1 MKTIATL
8 LSGLQSASQPSL
20 VARLPDFITLM
31 KPRVMMLAVFTA
43 LVGLASAPRELDS
56 LHAFVAVLAIAAGAG
71 AAGVLNM
78 WYDADIDAIMT
89 RTAMRPIPRGKVS
102 QVEALVLGLA
112 LATGAV
118 VLLAL
123 ATNLAAAA
131 LLGGTILFYIVVYT
145 AWLKRSTRQN
155 IVIGGAAG
163 ALPPVIGWTAAT
175 GDVGM
180 EPLALFLIIF
190 LWTPPH
196 FWALALNRVD
206 DYAGAGVPMLPVVSG
221 SAATKRQIL
230 IYSALLVP
238 TSMLPWAIGFAG
250 AVYGATA
257 AICGAILVVL
267 AFQLSRSSEADRR
280 AAHRLFVFSI
290 TYLFVLF
297 AALLVNHRGSPW
309 SSMLASQGARA
320 AAGFVCVDLLSA
332 TVQPDRYSIGGSASE
347 V

>member
-1 MKTIATL
+1 MKTIATA
-8 LSGLQSASQPSL
+8 LSDLKLASPAGL
-20 VARLPDFITLM
+20 VARLPDFVMLM

-43 LVGLASAPRELDS
+43 LVGLASAPRELDPP
-56 LHAFVAVLAIAAGAG
+56 HALVAVLAITVGAG

-78 WYDADIDAIMT
+78 WYDADIDAIMA
-89 RTAMRPIPRGKVS
+89 RTAMRPIPRGRVS
-102 QVEALVLGLA
+102 QVEALVFGLA

-118 VLLAL
+118 LLLAR

-131 LLGGTILFYIVVYT
+131 LLGGTILFYTAVYT
-145 AWLKRSTRQN
+145 AWLKRSTPQN

-206 DYAGAGVPMLPVVSG
+206 DYAKAGVPMLPVVSG

-230 IYSALLVP
+230 IYSVLLIP
-238 TSMLPWAIGFAG
+238 ASLLPWAIGFAG
-250 AVYGATA
+250 VVYGATA
-257 AICGAILVVL
+257 AICGAILLVL
-267 AFQLSRSSEADRR
+267 AIQLSRSSEADRS
-280 AAHRLFVFSI
+280 AAHRLFIFSI

-297 AALLVNHRGSPW
+297 AALLVNHGGSPW
-309 SSMLASQGARA
+309 SSMLGSQGARA
-320 AAGFVCVDLLSA
+320 AAGFAQVDLLSA
-332 TVQPDRYSIGGSASE
+332 TVQPDRYSIGGRASE